1 MYYRRKEY
9 RNVDLKTRLGD
20 FFFDFMIGVHV
31 LSLVA
36 EVGSCYYFGI

>member
-9 RNVDLKTRLGD
+9 RNVDLKKRLGD
-20 FFFDFMIGVHV
+20 FFFNFMIGV

-36 EVGSCYYFGI
+36 EDGSCYYFSI